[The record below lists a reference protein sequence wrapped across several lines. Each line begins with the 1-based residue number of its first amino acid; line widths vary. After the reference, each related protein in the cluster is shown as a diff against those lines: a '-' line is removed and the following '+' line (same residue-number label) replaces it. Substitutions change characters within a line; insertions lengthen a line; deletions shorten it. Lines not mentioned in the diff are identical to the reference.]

1 MQKKKDKLDIIDKIL
16 DACYRYNSDA
26 LFILS
31 LMHQYEE
38 RGSLSR
44 KQLQGLYAKAS
55 KIKDMPVNWLATL
68 EATIQKMSVRD
79 KTPVTENTP
88 VFLNQNSIATT
99 IDEILQKY
107 PQHKRVLFLQ
117 AKMKNKEAISTAE
130 IAEIEKFKKLLI
142 R

>member
-1 MQKKKDKLDIIDKIL
+1 
-16 DACYRYNSDA
+16 
-26 LFILS
+26 
-31 LMHQYEE
+31 
-38 RGSLSR
+38 
-44 KQLQGLYAKAS
+44 
-55 KIKDMPVNWLATL
+55 MPVNWLATL